1 MRFGFWGAL
10 SAVLLSFPMA
20 ALCALVFRF
29 PIPFAGYE
37 SGIAAVPRALV
48 ATVFYGILG
57 GFVVLAVAGY
67 AAGAVAVARGGNDIA
82 KTFRL
87 ALAYSVLIS
96 FAGVLLL
103 AVLDK
108 IIGPW

>member
-1 MRFGFWGAL
+1 
-10 SAVLLSFPMA
+10 MA

-37 SGIAAVPRALV
+37 SGLTAVPRALL
-48 ATVFYGILG
+48 AAVFYGVLG
-57 GFVVLAVAGY
+57 GFVVLAIGGY
-67 AAGAVAVARGGNDIA
+67 AAGAVAVLKAGNDIT
-82 KTFRL
+82 KSFRL
-87 ALAYSVLIS
+87 TLAYSVLVS

>member
-1 MRFGFWGAL
+1 
-10 SAVLLSFPMA
+10 MA

-37 SGIAAVPRALV
+37 SGIAAVPRALL
-48 ATVFYGILG
+48 AAVFYGVLG
-57 GFVVLAVAGY
+57 GFVVLAVGGY
-67 AAGAVAVARGGNDIA
+67 AAGAIAVVKAGNDVT

-87 ALAYSVLIS
+87 TLAYSVLIS